1 MLEHFFGS
9 RTRLKLLKVFFRSP
23 ERSFYVRELARTINT
38 QLNAVRREI
47 SNLQKLKIIKQ
58 IEAPENNLDDPG
70 TGRSKYYQVDELSP
84 LFAEL
89 RALLTKSEVLEE
101 QQLIEEIKQKG
112 GKLKLFLLTGIF
124 TGEKDASTD
133 ILIVGKLKGTTLA
146 KLIKRYEND
155 LGKTVR
161 YTFMSEDE
169 FKDRRHIGDRFLFA
183 ILEAKHVF
191 VVNEMN
197 VS

>member
-58 IEAPENNLDDPG
+58 VESPENNLEEIG

-84 LFAEL
+84 LFNEL

-101 QQLIEEIKQKG
+101 QQLIEEIKHKG

-133 ILIVGKLKGTTLA
+133 ILIVGKLKGTALS
-146 KLIKRYEND
+146 KLIRRYEAD

-161 YTFMSEDE
+161 YTFMTEDE
-169 FKDRRHIGDRFLFA
+169 FKDRRQIGDRFLFA
-183 ILEAKHVF
+183 ILETKHVF

>member
-9 RTRLKLLKVFFRSP
+9 RTRLKLLKLFFRSP
-23 ERSFYVRELARTINT
+23 DRSFYVRELARTIDT

-58 IEAPENNLDDPG
+58 TVVQEVNLEDGG
-70 TGRSKYYQVDELSP
+70 TGRSKFYQVDEQSP
-84 LFAEL
+84 LFNEL

-101 QQLIEEIKQKG
+101 QQLIEEIKAKG

-124 TGEKDASTD
+124 TGEKDATTD
-133 ILIVGKLKGTTLA
+133 ILVVGKLKANVLS
-146 KLIKRYEND
+146 KLIRRYEND

-161 YTFMSEDE
+161 YTFMTEEE

-191 VVNEMN
+191 VVNELN